1 MRDEASLATRA
12 AWLHYVGGLTQTEV
26 AARLDVPGIKAHRLI
41 ARAARDGLI
50 RVTVEGNAAECAA
63 LEAALV
69 ERYKLDYC
77 RVAPDLEEPGP
88 PLKALGAA
96 GAAYLG
102 GVLERGEEILIGV
115 GHGRTLAAM
124 VERLPRAPAPGV
136 RFVSLLGGLHRNL
149 AANPFDV
156 IHRLAER
163 TGAPSYLMPVPLV
176 TDSERDRAMLLSQSI
191 IREAMALALKAEL
204 LLVGIGEVG
213 ESSFIRENGLL
224 PERTLKELQR
234 AGAVGEV
241 LGHFVDADGKPVATR
256 LTRRL
261 MSLPF
266 DALQGKKVVAICGG
280 LQKARAIAAILAGG
294 FLTGLIIDERTA
306 TALMA
311 GTRTRRN
318 GRAAA

>member
-1 MRDEASLATRA
+1 MRDDASLATRA

-50 RVTVEGNAAECAA
+50 RVTVEGSTAECAA

-77 RVAPDLEEPGP
+77 RVALDLEESGP

-102 GVLERGEEILIGV
+102 GILERGEEMLIGV

-136 RFVSLLGGLHRNL
+136 RFVSLLGGLHRNF

-176 TDSERDRAMLLSQSI
+176 TDSEQDRETLLSQSI
-191 IREAMALALKAEL
+191 VREAMALAIKAEL
-204 LLVGIGEVG
+204 LLVGVGEAG
-213 ESSFIRENGLL
+213 ESSFIRESGLL
-224 PERTLKELQR
+224 PARALKELQG

-241 LGHFVDADGKPVATR
+241 LGHFVDARGRPVATR
-256 LTRRL
+256 LARRL

-266 DALQGKKVVAICGG
+266 EALRGKKVVAVCGG
-280 LQKARAIAAILAGG
+280 LQKAHAIAAILASGV
-294 FLTGLIIDERTA
+294 LTGLIIDERTA
-306 TALMA
+306 AALIA
-311 GTRTRRN
+311 GSQGRR
-318 GRAAA
+318 GARSRA